1 MELLSATNLQ
11 FGFFPV
17 MQVWKGASLLWNRGF
32 YWTGLGADNNWTTA
46 NNWTGSRSPIANTL
60 LTFAGTNRLTAFNNF
75 TTDTS
80 FGSISFDST
89 AGQFQLSGN
98 RLTIGTG
105 GFANNSSTLQTIN
118 NDIKLNAGGN
128 IIKAVGD
135 MSFNGVLSGVGSI
148 TKSGN
153 GTVTLRGANTY
164 TGKTVVAQ
172 GTLTTSTA
180 NRISDSSTV
189 EVQSGATFS
198 IGGSETIASLEGAG
212 TVSIGGNNL
221 TVSSANTATF
231 VGLLS
236 STTGTFTK
244 SGIGTQTLSAGN
256 LGGVLTHTGGTLNIS
271 GNFTTSKDFTLCQG
285 TAAAPAN
292 ANFTGTITQT
302 NQGPQGAP
310 RSFTVAQNANNVG
323 TLTVSG
329 ANVTLYGG
337 LMIGDNNSTGSNGT
351 IILNSG
357 SFNTGLN
364 NGTWFAGP
372 SATIVVDSGTYTTTQ
387 TYIGGGGNATNNP
400 TPVSVFTLNGG
411 VVDITGPWNVS
422 AYITNQ
428 ANLMFGTSTAGVSSR
443 STFNLNGGSLKLN
456 QVTGNTPVVGTTH
469 TNTINFNGGTFDYD
483 KGTDRSLPA
492 VTPAGVTWN
501 LIIKNGGAKISV
513 YSGRTLTMAVPFSN
527 DGGGGGLTKLGP
539 GTFAMGS
546 LAHTYTGTTN
556 ISAGTITVA
565 KTTGAVTATATFT
578 NTTLTVSFNTPPSI
592 GDSFKFFPGA
602 TTQTYASVSL
612 IGAPGRSAV
621 YDSLTSTLSTIS

>member
-1 MELLSATNLQ
+1 MELLSATDVQ
-11 FGFFPV
+11 FGTFPAL
-17 MQVWKGASLLWNRGF
+17 QVWKGSNLVWNRGF
-32 YWTGLGADNNWTTA
+32 YWTGLGIDNNWTTA
-46 NNWTGSRSPIANTL
+46 NNWNGSKAPVANSP
-60 LTFAGTNRLTAFNNF
+60 LTFGGTNRLSAFNNF
-75 TTDTS
+75 TTDTP
-80 FGSISFDST
+80 FASISFDST
-89 AGQFQLSGN
+89 ASQFQLSGN

-105 GFANNSSTLQTIN
+105 GFINNSSTLQTIN
-118 NDIKLNAGGN
+118 NDIKLNPSGN
-128 IIKAVGD
+128 TIKAVGD
-135 MSFNGVLSGVGSI
+135 MSFSGVLSGVGFI

-164 TGKTVVAQ
+164 TGKTIVSQ
-172 GTLTTSTA
+172 GTLNTSTA
-180 NRISDSSTV
+180 NRISDASAI
-189 EVQSGATFS
+189 EVLSGAMFS
-198 IGGSETIASLEGAG
+198 IDGSETVASLEGAG
-212 TVSIGGNNL
+212 TISIGGNNL

-244 SGIGTQTLSAGN
+244 SGTGTQTLSTGN

-302 NQGPQGAP
+302 NQGPQAAP

-323 TLTVSG
+323 TLTISG

-337 LMIGDNNSTGSNGT
+337 LMIGDNRSTGSNGT

-357 SFNTGLN
+357 ALSA
-364 NGTWFAGP
+364 NGSVWFSGP
-372 SATIVVDSGTYTTTQ
+372 TASIIVDGGTHAFAQ
-387 TYIGGGGNATNNP
+387 MYISGGGHATDNP
-400 TPVSVFTLNGG
+400 TPVSVFTLNNG
-411 VVDITGPWNVS
+411 VVDITGPWTGS
-422 AYITNQ
+422 AYNTNQ
-428 ANLMFGTSTAGVSSR
+428 ALLLFGSSTVGISSTSTI
-443 STFNLNGGSLKLN
+443 NLNGGSLKLN
-456 QVTGNTPVVGTTH
+456 QVTGNTPAIGNTH

-483 KGTDRSLPA
+483 KGTDRNLPA

-513 YSGRTLTMAVPFSN
+513 YSGRTLAMAVPFSN
-527 DGGGGGLTKLGP
+527 DGGSGGLTKLGP
-539 GTFAMGS
+539 GTLALGS
-546 LAHTYTGTTN
+546 FAHTYTGTTD
-556 ISAGTITVA
+556 ISAGTVTVA

-592 GDSFKFFPGA
+592 GDAFKFFPGS

-612 IGAPGRSAV
+612 IGAPGRTANYS
-621 YDSLTSTLSTIS
+621 SLTSTLSVIS